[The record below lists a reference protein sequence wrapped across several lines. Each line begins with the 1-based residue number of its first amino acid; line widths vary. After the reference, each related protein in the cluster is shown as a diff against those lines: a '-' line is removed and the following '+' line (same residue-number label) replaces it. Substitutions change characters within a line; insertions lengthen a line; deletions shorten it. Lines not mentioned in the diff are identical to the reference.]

1 MFCLRK
7 ISVAALGAAMLLAG
21 CAQVPTTSSDTAP
34 SFTNQQSRCLT
45 DAEITQ
51 WAQAYA
57 ARRPLANPP
66 EGMTAADAAC
76 TRAKFHQRIAAES
89 GELVGF

>member
-1 MFCLRK
+1 MSTFKVGLKLSASLALYNARAFDSKKRASMFCLRK

-45 DAEITQ
+45 DAEI
-51 WAQAYA
+51 
-57 ARRPLANPP
+57 
-66 EGMTAADAAC
+66 
-76 TRAKFHQRIAAES
+76 
-89 GELVGF
+89 